1 MTRQPAARASLRRA
15 RIAAV
20 WSGAVGTACP
30 GLPPGAA
37 PRRAGGDGDRDIDR
51 DRDGDGD
58 RPGHVLCGRRVRG
71 HAGPGA
77 ARSAAVQLCV
87 YVCVYV
93 CMCVCV
99 CARDEPRPG
108 AASPAV
114 SLKRRLITSRRLL
127 VQLGTL
133 KLVVSRCR

>member
-20 WSGAVGTACP
+20 RSGAVGTACP

-87 YVCVYV
+87 YVYV
-93 CMCVCV
+93 CVCV

-108 AASPAV
+108 AASAAV